1 MDYLED
7 QLGRDGGRGGC
18 RRNLVGRLLGL
29 LHPGLVEQ
37 ALELGDAES
46 STLKLAGV
54 LVGGAEAG
62 DEVVVVAL
70 HDADVA
76 GEHDDDQVDNK

>member
-1 MDYLED
+1 MDDLQD
-7 QLGRDGGRGGC
+7 QLGRDGGGGRC

-76 GEHDDDQVDNK
+76 GEHGDDHVDNE